1 MNQRLTHA
9 QQDRLANDR
18 LMLYLLLAHV
28 PVVGLLVP
36 WGYGTHV
43 FALSA
48 SILVALLAGLGFLT
62 LRGTR
67 GFSVLVAT
75 CLMLFSAIMIQA
87 QMGRIEMHFH
97 IFGALAF
104 IIVYRDWL
112 PVVVAAAV
120 ITVHHLLLTALQ
132 LGEVSIAGLPIMIY
146 NYGCSW
152 SIAFL
157 HAAFVVF
164 EAIVLIFLAWRLSLE
179 RAVTHQMRD
188 VVDEVGDSGNLSAR
202 LDVGYDDPSVEAFNR
217 LMSQFEGVVAQV
229 KALVERLKVAS
240 ETLSSSSA
248 QTNEAMET
256 QREQMEQAASATEQM
271 SQSVHEVAENAQ
283 QTSETAQNATT
294 QAMQGKEQVE
304 AASGITE
311 ATNESMGQASMAVN
325 ELHQRVADINA
336 AVGSIND
343 ISDQTNLLA
352 LNAAIE
358 AARAGEHGRGFA
370 VVADEVR
377 NLSRKTQDFTKQIQE
392 VIQRL
397 EDESNK
403 ALAAIDMGSTRSGE
417 TTTAVHAVGEAISG
431 IEESIQRL
439 NEMNA
444 QIASAAEEQA
454 STSSEINQN
463 MQKVSDGNARASQE
477 ASNTDQM
484 AREMESVAGELVES
498 IKHFKA
504 GH

>member
-9 QQDRLANDR
+9 EQERLGNDR
-18 LMLYLLLAHV
+18 LMLYLVLAHV

-36 WGYGTHV
+36 WGYGTHS
-43 FALSA
+43 FAISA
-48 SILVALLAGLGFLT
+48 SVLVALLGGLGFL
-62 LRGTR
+62 LLKGTR
-67 GFSVLVAT
+67 GFSVVAAT

-104 IIVYRDWL
+104 TIVYRDWL
-112 PVVVAAAV
+112 PVVTGAVVIAA
-120 ITVHHLLLTALQ
+120 HHFLLTALQ
-132 LGEVSIAGLPIMIY
+132 LGEVNIGGLPIMVFSHD
-146 NYGCSW
+146 CSW

-164 EAIVLIFLAWRLSLE
+164 EATVLVLLAWRLGLE
-179 RAVTHQMRD
+179 RAVTHQMKD
-188 VVDEVGDSGNLSAR
+188 VVDEVGETGNLSVR
-202 LDVGYDDPSVEAFNR
+202 LETGHSDASVEAFNR
-217 LMSQFEGVVAQV
+217 LMSQFEGVVGQV
-229 KALVERLKVAS
+229 KALVERLQMAS
-240 ETLSSSSA
+240 ETLARSSA
-248 QTNEAMET
+248 QTNQAMEA

-271 SQSVHEVAENAQ
+271 SQSVHEVAQNAQ
-283 QTSETAQNATT
+283 STSETAQNAATE
-294 QAMQGKEQVE
+294 AVSGKEQVE
-304 AASGITE
+304 AATRITE
-311 ATNESMGQASMAVN
+311 ATNESMEQASAAVN
-325 ELHQRVADINA
+325 ALHERVADINT

-377 NLSRKTQDFTKQIQE
+377 NLSRKTQEFTNQIQD

-397 EDESNK
+397 DEESNR

-417 TTTAVHAVGEAISG
+417 TTTAVHSVGEAISG
-431 IEESIQRL
+431 IEELIRRL

-463 MQKVSDGNARASQE
+463 MQKVAEGNARASDE
-477 ASNTDQM
+477 ASNAEEM
-484 AREMESVAGELVES
+484 GREMERVAGELVES
-498 IKHFKA
+498 TRRFQA
-504 GH
+504 GS